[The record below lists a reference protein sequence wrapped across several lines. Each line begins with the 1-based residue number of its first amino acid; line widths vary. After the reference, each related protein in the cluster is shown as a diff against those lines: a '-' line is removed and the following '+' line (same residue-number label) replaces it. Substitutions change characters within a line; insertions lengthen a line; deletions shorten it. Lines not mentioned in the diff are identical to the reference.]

1 MSEHREGSE
10 ATLEAL
16 EKYCVQRR
24 RDALKRGI
32 RALLS
37 ENPDDP
43 ELRFRALDWF
53 WRAGL
58 QREGLKCALPVGRS
72 AGGDITPARL
82 GNQRSLWLMMF
93 VIGQSGWPYA
103 WRWLPEVRAETEV
116 DKGLLGQVFM
126 DLGDYGRAFEL
137 LSSLTG
143 LARQQVS
150 VTLLMTAWRG
160 GYHREGLTIALE
172 FLGQLKKQEWVTRWW
187 VGLIKTYFEGCLASP
202 TVALK
207 EFESWDREFP
217 EASVKAPRLY
227 AISRIWKGLLA
238 RDAARPDVARAEFER
253 AEEWYLK
260 QVQDY
265 VPLRILDLYF
275 WKEQAGL
282 LSEDERDVI
291 LNYPG
296 PPPYLRSLRNR
307 LRNSV
312 PSTGVVPPVQWL
324 IRPKSDEYR
333 FEGRLMLGIPLEIR
347 LLAILR
353 RAGRIGIH
361 RNLAKALL
369 WPEEIRIFFALDG
382 RLSKLI
388 ERLREVHGFR
398 VRTEKDCFFLED
410 SERARVEVETT
421 PRKPEFLLE
430 RQGREFA
437 WEDLARH
444 YSIGATQSRAML
456 RAWVES
462 GRIRKVGSGRFT
474 RYIGEPEK

>member
-1 MSEHREGSE
+1 MSEHREASE
-10 ATLEAL
+10 ALLAAL

-37 ENPDDP
+37 DHPDDL
-43 ELRFRALDWF
+43 ELRYRALDWF

-58 QREGLKCALPVGRS
+58 QREGLKCALPSGRS

-116 DKGLLGQVFM
+116 EKGLLGQVLM

-143 LARQQVS
+143 MARQQVS

-160 GYHREGLTIALE
+160 GYHREGLVIASE

-187 VGLIKTYFEGCLASP
+187 VGLIKAYFEGCLASP
-202 TVALK
+202 AVALK
-207 EFESWDREFP
+207 EFQAWDQEFP
-217 EASVKAPRLY
+217 EAPLKAPRLY

-238 RDAARPDVARAEFER
+238 RNAAGSDLAREEFER

-260 QVQDY
+260 KVSDY
-265 VPLRILDLYF
+265 VPLRLLDLYF
-275 WKEQAGL
+275 WKDQAGL
-282 LSEDERDVI
+282 LSDAEREVI

-296 PPPYLRSLRNR
+296 PPPYVRSLRNR
-307 LRNSV
+307 LRNA
-312 PSTGVVPPVQWL
+312 VPPPGIDPQVQWL

-333 FEGRLMLGIPLEIR
+333 FQDRLMLGIPLEIR

-353 RAGRIGIH
+353 RAGRLGIH

-398 VRTEKDCFFLED
+398 VITDKDCFFLD
-410 SERARVEVETT
+410 ASDRTQVAVDTAPRA
-421 PRKPEFLLE
+421 PEFLLE
-430 RQGREFA
+430 RSGREFA
-437 WEDLARH
+437 WEDLSRY

-456 RAWVES
+456 RSWLES